1 MAAILRGRRF
11 FWLSHLV
18 FNVNSWR
25 RSLRVAAFLGVSFL
39 TQAWDTLNMPQR
51 QRHLRQITLPWCGE
65 EGQSRIRGAHVLV
78 VGCGALGCAS
88 IEWLARAGVGQL
100 TLVDRDVVEW
110 SNLQRQQLFSER
122 DAQAGSP
129 KAEAAARRVKE
140 IDSTIRVH
148 ACVEHVNAENAADLA
163 RGVNVIMDGLD
174 NIETRFVLND
184 VSVRDGIPY
193 VYAAAVAMEG
203 RCMVVLPRDVAVD
216 VDERISMA
224 GLANAVDAQ
233 ISQASVSNLIHARI
247 SNDVVNTGESKAT
260 HFAARGACLRCV
272 FPEMPA
278 PGVLPTCDLAGVM
291 GPVVGMVG
299 AFAASQALFLLAGR
313 ADLLERK
320 LWSVDLAAHRH
331 ATIAVSVD
339 ERCACCGKKEFSFLE
354 PVNEAS
360 RVAHLCGRGAMQVL
374 PMRRTKVDS
383 PTVDMDLPALQKQ
396 LLDHG
401 QFAMR
406 GGSLHGQ
413 LRNVAGLGGEP
424 VELTIFADGR
434 AIVGRCSDETIA
446 RSIYDRFI
454 GG

>member
-11 FWLSHLV
+11 IY
-18 FNVNSWR
+18 
-25 RSLRVAAFLGVSFL
+25 GISFFAK
-39 TQAWDTLNMPQR
+39 AWDTLNMPQR

-88 IEWLARAGVGQL
+88 IEWLTRAGVGQL

-148 ACVEHVNAENAADLA
+148 ACVEHLNAENAADLA
-163 RGVNVIMDGLD
+163 RGVNVIVDGLD

-203 RCMVVLPRDVAVD
+203 RCMVVLPRD
-216 VDERISMA
+216 I
-224 GLANAVDAQ
+224 AVDAQ
-233 ISQASVSNLIHARI
+233 LSQVDISNVVDVGARISQA
-247 SNDVVNTGESKAT
+247 GKASAT
-260 HFAARGACLRCV
+260 SSSSHLAARGPCLRCV
-272 FPEMPA
+272 YPEMPA

-299 AFAASQALFLLAGR
+299 AFAASQALLLLAGR

-339 ERCACCGKKEFSFLE
+339 AHCACCGKKEFSFLE

-360 RVAHLCGRGAMQVL
+360 RVAHLCGRGAIQVL
-374 PMRRTKVDS
+374 PTRRVKVEGAI
-383 PTVDMDLPALQKQ
+383 VDMDLPALQKQ
-396 LLDHG
+396 LVDHG

-413 LRNVAGLGGEP
+413 LRNVPGLGGEP

-454 GG
+454 GS

>member
-1 MAAILRGRRF
+1 
-11 FWLSHLV
+11 
-18 FNVNSWR
+18 
-25 RSLRVAAFLGVSFL
+25 
-39 TQAWDTLNMPQR
+39 MPQR
-51 QRHLRQITLPWCGE
+51 QRHQRQITLPWCGE

-100 TLVDRDVVEW
+100 TLVDRDIVEW

-122 DAQAGSP
+122 DAQASAP

-148 ACVEHVNAENAADLA
+148 ACVEHVDWQNAAELA
-163 RGVNVIMDGLD
+163 RGVNVIVDGLD

-216 VDERISMA
+216 VDERISKA
-224 GLANAVDAQ
+224 GDANEADTQ
-233 ISQASVSNLIHARI
+233 ISKAGVSNFIHTRI
-247 SNDVVNTGESKAT
+247 SKDVANTGESKAT

-272 FPEMPA
+272 FAEMPA
-278 PGVLPTCDLAGVM
+278 PGVLPTCDLAGVL
-291 GPVVGMVG
+291 GPLVGMVG

-339 ERCACCGKKEFSFLE
+339 EQCVCCGKKEFSFLE

-360 RVAHLCGRGAMQVL
+360 RVAHLCGRGAIQVL
-374 PMRRTKVDS
+374 PTRREKSDRAFLS
-383 PTVDMDLPALQKQ
+383 MDLSALQKQ

-454 GG
+454 GS

>member
-1 MAAILRGRRF
+1 
-11 FWLSHLV
+11 
-18 FNVNSWR
+18 
-25 RSLRVAAFLGVSFL
+25 
-39 TQAWDTLNMPQR
+39 MPQR

-163 RGVNVIMDGLD
+163 LGVNVIMDGLD

-216 VDERISMA
+216 VDERISTA

-339 ERCACCGKKEFSFLE
+339 AHCACCGKKEFSFLE

-360 RVAHLCGRGAMQVL
+360 RVAHLCGRGAIQVL
-374 PMRRTKVDS
+374 PMRRVKVEGAI
-383 PTVDMDLPALQKQ
+383 VDMDLPALQKQ

-413 LRNVAGLGGEP
+413 LRNVPGLGGEP
-424 VELTIFADGR
+424 VELTIFTDGR

-446 RSIYDRFI
+446 RSIYDRFT

>member
-1 MAAILRGRRF
+1 
-11 FWLSHLV
+11 
-18 FNVNSWR
+18 
-25 RSLRVAAFLGVSFL
+25 
-39 TQAWDTLNMPQR
+39 MPQR
-51 QRHLRQITLPWCGE
+51 QRHQRQITLPWCGE

-122 DAQAGSP
+122 DAQASAP

-163 RGVNVIMDGLD
+163 RGVNVIVDGLD

-184 VSVRDGIPY
+184 LSVRDGIPY

-203 RCMVVLPRDVAVD
+203 RCMVVLPRDVAVH
-216 VDERISMA
+216 VDERISKA
-224 GLANAVDAQ
+224 GVANTVDTQVSKAGVANAVDAQ
-233 ISQASVSNLIHARI
+233 VSKAGVVNVIHARI
-247 SNDVVNTGESKAT
+247 SKDVANTGESKAT

-272 FPEMPA
+272 FAEMPA
-278 PGVLPTCDLAGVM
+278 PGVLPTCDLAGVL
-291 GPVVGMVG
+291 GPLVGMVG

-339 ERCACCGKKEFSFLE
+339 EQCACCGKKEFSFLE
-354 PVNEAS
+354 PVHEMS
-360 RVAHLCGRGAMQVL
+360 RVAHLCGRGAIQVL
-374 PMRRTKVDS
+374 PTRREKSDRAFLS
-383 PTVDMDLPALQKQ
+383 IDLSALQKL

-454 GG
+454 GS

>member
-1 MAAILRGRRF
+1 
-11 FWLSHLV
+11 
-18 FNVNSWR
+18 
-25 RSLRVAAFLGVSFL
+25 
-39 TQAWDTLNMPQR
+39 MPQR

-163 RGVNVIMDGLD
+163 LGVNVIMDGLD

-184 VSVRDGIPY
+184 LSVRDGIPY

-216 VDERISMA
+216 VDERISTA

-339 ERCACCGKKEFSFLE
+339 AHCACCGKKEFSFLE

-360 RVAHLCGRGAMQVL
+360 RVAHLCGRGAIQVL
-374 PMRRTKVDS
+374 PMRRTKVDG

-413 LRNVAGLGGEP
+413 LRNVPGLGGEP
-424 VELTIFADGR
+424 VELTIFTDGR

>member
-11 FWLSHLV
+11 FY
-18 FNVNSWR
+18 
-25 RSLRVAAFLGVSFL
+25 GISFFAK
-39 TQAWDTLNMPQR
+39 AWDTLNMPQR

-122 DAQAGSP
+122 DAQSGSP

-163 RGVNVIMDGLD
+163 RGVNVIVDGLD
-174 NIETRFVLND
+174 NIETRFILND
-184 VSVRDGIPY
+184 LSVRDGIPY

-233 ISQASVSNLIHARI
+233 ISQAGVSNLIHARI
-247 SNDVVNTGESKAT
+247 SNDVVNTGESKVT

-299 AFAASQALFLLAGR
+299 AFASSQALFLLAGR

-339 ERCACCGKKEFSFLE
+339 EHCACCGKKEFSFLE

-374 PMRRTKVDS
+374 PMRRTKVAS
-383 PTVDMDLPALQKQ
+383 PTVDMDLSALQKQ

-401 QFAMR
+401 QFTMR

-413 LRNVAGLGGEP
+413 LRNVPGLGGEP

>member
-1 MAAILRGRRF
+1 
-11 FWLSHLV
+11 
-18 FNVNSWR
+18 
-25 RSLRVAAFLGVSFL
+25 LGVSFFA
-39 TQAWDTLNMPQR
+39 QAWDTLNMPQR
-51 QRHLRQITLPWCGE
+51 QRHQRQITLPWCGE

-140 IDSTIRVH
+140 IDSTSRVP
-148 ACVEHVNAENAADLA
+148 ACVEHLNAENAADLA
-163 RGVNVIMDGLD
+163 RGVNVIVDGLD

-184 VSVRDGIPY
+184 LSVRDGIPY

-203 RCMVVLPRDVAVD
+203 RCMVVLPRDVD
-216 VDERISMA
+216 VDERISK
-224 GLANAVDAQ
+224 
-233 ISQASVSNLIHARI
+233 
-247 SNDVVNTGESKAT
+247 DVVNTGESKAT

-278 PGVLPTCDLAGVM
+278 PGVLPTCDFAGVL
-291 GPVVGMVG
+291 GPLVGMVG
-299 AFAASQALFLLAGR
+299 AYAASQTLFLLAGR

-320 LWSVDLAAHRH
+320 LWSVDLSAHRH
-331 ATIAVSVD
+331 ATIAVSID
-339 ERCACCGKKEFSFLE
+339 EHCACCGTQKFSFLE

-374 PMRRTKVDS
+374 PTRRAKVDGA
-383 PTVDMDLPALQKQ
+383 PVDMDLSALQKQ

-401 QFAMR
+401 QFTMR

-413 LRNVAGLGGEP
+413 LRNIPGLGGEP

>member
-11 FWLSHLV
+11 FY
-18 FNVNSWR
+18 
-25 RSLRVAAFLGVSFL
+25 GISFFAK
-39 TQAWDTLNMPQR
+39 AWDTLNMPQR

-148 ACVEHVNAENAADLA
+148 ACVEHLNAENAADLA
-163 RGVNVIMDGLD
+163 RGVHVIVDGLD

-184 VSVRDGIPY
+184 LSVRDGIPY

-216 VDERISMA
+216 IDERISMA
-224 GLANAVDAQ
+224 GVAKAVDAQ
-233 ISQASVSNLIHARI
+233 VSKVGVSDLIHARI
-247 SNDVVNTGESKAT
+247 SKDVVNTGESKAT

-278 PGVLPTCDLAGVM
+278 PGVLPTCDLAGVL
-291 GPVVGMVG
+291 GPLVGMVG
-299 AFAASQALFLLAGR
+299 AYAASQTLFLLAAR

-320 LWSVDLAAHRH
+320 LWSVDLAAHRY

-339 ERCACCGKKEFSFLE
+339 EYCACCGKKEFSFLE

-413 LRNVAGLGGEP
+413 LRNVPGLGGEP